1 VAHVRAKARRRIE
14 WHERSARIRD
24 HAAIFKGADNAVFCK
39 GAGEVKDWDVARVAR
54 AAGARVEVEPSLG
67 ADRADGRPGPSR
79 ATIDSRDASTGDLF
93 VGLPGARVDGG
104 RYAEQ
109 ALAAGAWGVLV
120 APEHAHALAQ
130 AGVQGAVL
138 EHPDPLVGLQA
149 LAREWRRELTGSTGK
164 TSTKDILAALLAG
177 SPVAGPSDD
186 GNAGGLRTVASPENF
201 NTEIGLPL
209 AVLTAPAG
217 TEALVLEMAMRGPGQ
232 IAELTAI
239 AEPDVGVIVN
249 VGPVHLELLGSI
261 EAIAAAKAELIDG
274 LAAGTSVVVPAAE
287 PLLDPYLRADVSTI
301 TFGDGG
307 DVELLERRIDGRALI
322 GHRGEEIELWP
333 SFAQAHNLRNLLAA
347 VAAARAL
354 GITPAGPVHARFS
367 ALRGERLELPGAVVL
382 IDDCYNANPMSM
394 RAAIDDLAASAPAR
408 RVAVLG
414 DMLELGH
421 EARRF
426 HRELGE
432 YAAAGGVD
440 LLVTV
445 GPLARELRAAFTG
458 EAHSVP
464 DAKAAASLLEGLLRE
479 GDTVLVKGSRGVGLE
494 RVAKILA
501 PDRRPAPDRRSV
513 PDGLSVPDRRAV
525 PDGRAVAERSGEDIA
540 GARGVG
546 RGRR

>member
-1 VAHVRAKARRRIE
+1 VR
-14 WHERSARIRD
+14 
-24 HAAIFKGADNAVFCK
+24 
-39 GAGEVKDWDVARVAR
+39 DWDAARVAR
-54 AAGARVEVEPSLG
+54 GAGARVVEV
-67 ADRADGRPGPSR
+67 DRSPTGVGRPGPLR
-79 ATIDSRDASTGDLF
+79 ARIDSRGVEPGDLF

-104 RYAEQ
+104 RYAER

-120 APEHAHALAQ
+120 APEHAHVAAR
-130 AGVQGAVL
+130 APGTQGAVL
-138 EHPDPLVGLQA
+138 AHPDPLAGLQA
-149 LAREWRRELTGSTGK
+149 LALAWRRALGAEGAKVVAITGSTGK

-177 SPVAGPSDD
+177 STGAGSSEH
-186 GNAGGLRTVASPENF
+186 GEAGGLRTVASPENF

-209 AVLTAPAG
+209 AVLAAPAE

-274 LAAGTSVVVPAAE
+274 LAAGRSVVVPAAE
-287 PLLDPYLRADVSTI
+287 GLLGSHLRADVQTL

-307 DVELLERRIDGRALI
+307 DVTLLERRSDGRVRI
-322 GHRGEEIELWP
+322 GHEGEEIELWP
-333 SFAQAHNLRNLLAA
+333 SFAQAHNLLNLLAA

-354 GITPAGPVHARFS
+354 GITPAGPVNARFS
-367 ALRGERLELPGAVVL
+367 ALRGERLELPGGVVL

-394 RAAIDDLAASAPAR
+394 RAAIDDLAASARAR

-414 DMLELGH
+414 DMLELGS
-421 EARRF
+421 EGVRF

-432 YAAAGGVD
+432 HAAAGGID

-445 GPLARELRAAFTG
+445 GPLARELRASFTG
-458 EAHSVP
+458 EAHSVS
-464 DAKAAASLLEGLLRE
+464 DAAAAASLLEGLLRE

-494 RVAKILA
+494 RVAEL
-501 PDRRPAPDRRSV
+501 
-513 PDGLSVPDRRAV
+513 L
-525 PDGRAVAERSGEDIA
+525 
-540 GARGVG
+540 GAD